1 MLFAM
6 AVPSILAAAIAD
18 PENVRNDEIAGLIGE
33 KSTFTKDSIDDE
45 RSCLTRRTE
54 EL

>member
-18 PENVRNDEIAGLIGE
+18 PENVRKGEIAGLIGE
-33 KSTFTKDSIDDE
+33 KLTFTKEDSIDDG
-45 RSCLTRRTE
+45 RDRLTPWTE
-54 EL
+54 E